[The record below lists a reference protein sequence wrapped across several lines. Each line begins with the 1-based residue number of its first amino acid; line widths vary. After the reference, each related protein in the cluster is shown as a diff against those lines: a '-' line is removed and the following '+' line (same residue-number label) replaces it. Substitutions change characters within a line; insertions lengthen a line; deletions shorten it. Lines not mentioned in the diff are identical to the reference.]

1 MIRIVIADSA
11 SPRREQLRA
20 QVSGEED
27 MEVVGLARDCPDVLQ
42 MAHGLQPDLV
52 LLAAD
57 LAVRDGFATA
67 ELLAASGL
75 PLQSILV
82 AEDALPGNV
91 RRAMRAGAREYL
103 AWPCSGEELCAALRA
118 VYADS
123 VRRRSSA
130 FATAADP
137 KAGARVFAV
146 CGAKGGIG
154 KTTVAVNL
162 AAALATETGAPTA
175 LLDLYTQFGD
185 AALLLNLTPRRTLAD
200 WVRLEPADWEERML
214 DDYLEPHES
223 GLRLLAGAAA
233 PLPLD
238 ALTPE
243 CLDRLLSLL
252 KSNHR
257 YIVLDV
263 PPVLH
268 ATTLHAFSHAHT
280 ALLISNLF
288 DLTTLADSRLW
299 LEAMAGNYVARE
311 AVQVVLNR
319 VSPRNRLQ
327 VPDIERTLGQ
337 PAACLIPNDGK
348 LVPNS
353 VNAGVPFVRSH
364 PSSRVAQSIFALSRR
379 LAADRVSAE
388 DTSSAVSESAPRPSF
403 FAPLL
408 RRGSQP

>member
-11 SPRREQLRA
+11 VPRREKLRA
-20 QVSGEED
+20 LVSGEED

-42 MAHGLQPDLV
+42 MAHGLRPDLV

-57 LAVRDGFATA
+57 LAIRDGYATA

-82 AEDALPGNV
+82 AEDVLPGDV
-91 RRAMRAGAREYL
+91 RLAMRAGAREYL
-103 AWPCSGEELCAALRA
+103 SWPCSGEELSAALHA
-118 VYADS
+118 VYDDS

-130 FATAADP
+130 FAAAADP
-137 KAGARVFAV
+137 QAGARVFAV

-162 AAALATETGAPTA
+162 AAALATETGAPTV
-175 LLDLYTQFGD
+175 LIDLYTQFGD

-200 WVRLEPADWEERML
+200 WVRLAPADWEERML
-214 DDYLEPHES
+214 DDHLENHES
-223 GLRLLAGAAA
+223 GLRLLAGATA

-238 ALTPE
+238 ALTPA

-252 KSNHR
+252 KSSHR

-280 ALLISNLF
+280 ALLIANLF

-299 LEAMAGNYVARE
+299 LEAMAGNYMARE
-311 AVQVVLNR
+311 AVQIVLNR

-337 PAACLIPNDGK
+337 PAAHLIPNDGK

-364 PSSRVAQSIFALSRR
+364 PGSRVAQSVFALSRR
-379 LAADRVSAE
+379 LAADCLPKA
-388 DTSSAVSESAPRPSF
+388 DASSSLPQAASRPPF
-403 FAPLL
+403 FVPLL